1 VKVKLLFLLKLLG
14 ISLVLFVFLGWIE
27 PGYQIILLFGLSFIL
42 PPDQSFVSLD
52 YASYLRL
59 IPFLA
64 LMLATPRIKVIRK
77 VIVIIIGITIFI
89 IIDIASILAWGNF
102 PNSQST
108 AAHLIF
114 SQIWKTTGQWIL
126 PFLFWFIAVYKD
138 ITELFVAEEK

>member
-1 VKVKLLFLLKLLG
+1 MKVKLLFLLKLLG

-27 PGYQIILLFGLSFIL
+27 QGYQIILLLGLSFIL

-77 VIVIIIGITIFI
+77 VIVIITGITIFI
-89 IIDIASILAWGNF
+89 IIDIASTLAWGSF

-126 PFLFWFIAVYKD
+126 PFMLWFIAIYKD
-138 ITELFVAEEK
+138 IEKLFVAEED